1 MFETKYR
8 GKVRNGIKL
17 NKVKRQ
23 VNCQGKTFK
32 TFIARKVLI
41 VIKELQHIN
50 KKIAIFHKHVTKE
63 EN

>member
-1 MFETKYR
+1 MKQTKYR

-32 TFIARKVLI
+32 IARKVLI